1 MAINKPYNINLSG
14 TTQDADL
21 DISVT
26 WLISGAIQTQKSV
39 MIKLNSDDS
48 TVYTY
53 PQTSSYVQGLTI
65 PALTLTNG
73 TVYKILVFVW
83 DVNLNTATSDAV
95 IFSCSST
102 PVVSSTPPT
111 VSAPSALFSA
121 TYVQDENVAL
131 SSWIMYLYDDSNV
144 LLDDSGIQTDSTIE
158 YTFTGFETD
167 TIYKYKVDCTAS
179 NGLIGTTGL
188 ISFTPSFAQP
198 TLRVNLSLENT
209 DDAGI
214 SATWNAYQIIGT
226 GTNYSFIDNKEV
238 DITSGSVYFDSGFLI
253 ENDFTYKEW
262 VRDIDDVK
270 YLIATGA
277 NVIISS
283 IEPFDDYKLW
293 IDDSTIV
300 GDINL
305 TTIASPNEPI
315 ISTCLWIDDS
325 NLVVDRNM
333 TIDFNIDEPTTNPT
347 AILWLD
353 LGVSLDDVTI
363 LTLTGDEGSYYLRYY
378 NSTFYLYEDDSIVDS
393 VHASGES
400 YYILI
405 QQIDGV
411 ASLTVE
417 ILSYDMDKIF
427 LLMF

>member
-1 MAINKPYNINLSG
+1 MAINKPYNISISG
-14 TTQDADL
+14 ETIDANESNV
-21 DISVT
+21 IT
-26 WLISGAIQTQKSV
+26 WSISGAIQTEKSLV
-39 MIKLNSDDS
+39 FKLNSDDS
-48 TVYTY
+48 VVFTY
-53 PQTSSYVQGLTI
+53 PKTSSYAQNYTI
-65 PALTLTNG
+65 GTGTLTNG
-73 TVYKILVFVW
+73 IEYKVLI
-83 DVNLNTATSDAV
+83 TAYDIDSNSAVSDAV
-95 IFSCSST
+95 VFSCSTT
-102 PVVSSTPPT
+102 PVVTSTPPT
-111 VSAPSALFSA
+111 ISAPSAEFTA
-121 TYVQDENVAL
+121 TYFQNEGISM
-131 SSWIMYLYDDSNV
+131 SSWIIYLYDEDRVEIDN
-144 LLDDSGIQTDSTIE
+144 SGIQTDSIIA
-158 YTFTGFETD
+158 YIFSGFISNQT
-167 TIYKYKVDCTAS
+167 YYYKVNCTAS
-179 NGLIGTTGL
+179 DGLIGTTGML
-188 ISFTPSFAQP
+188 EIVPLFAQP
-198 TLRVNLSLENT
+198 NLRVNLSLENT